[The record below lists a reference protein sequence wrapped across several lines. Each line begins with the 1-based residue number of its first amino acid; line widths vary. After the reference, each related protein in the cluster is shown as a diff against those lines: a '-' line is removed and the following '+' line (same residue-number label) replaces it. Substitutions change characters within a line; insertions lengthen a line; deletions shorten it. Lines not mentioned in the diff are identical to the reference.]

1 MANGIVIMHWDDR
14 IGAEITA
21 TYPEGTDKKI
31 QIKTLMQLYAQH
43 EYTGEAGFVF
53 LTIGDL
59 NLVSYYTGPNTK
71 YYIVLSLDEDE
82 EGTDFQEGILILARQ
97 LMEIISDIDLVRD
110 RLPYLFKQVSSYP
123 NFTEEQKLG
132 IFFAD
137 EIKKK
142 ILERFRAEMMIS
154 RSDIEL
160 WIKQNF
166 DVFVDIEAL
175 LEQLMSMGLVKTVSV
190 KGISSDMMFFVQDI
204 MMLRHPPV
212 GILKDP
218 VGHNLPSNLK
228 KFYINEVQAFF
239 KEYILN
245 DSDNMKIIANV
256 ICDVDTYEV
265 FQLLRKQVATMAE
278 LKELTGKNDVE
289 LAQILKTLWELKM
302 ITVLED
308 AHKVEFYC
316 LLSDF
321 YIGKF
326 YPAYNIDTILR
337 AYKNKVQGK
346 KVLLKALDL
355 MREEYYIQHGGGK
368 KVKKGKISKA
378 EEAKIKSKALAETP
392 VKTI

>member
-1 MANGIVIMHWDDR
+1 MANGIIIMHWDDR
-14 IGAEITA
+14 IGAEITTA
-21 TYPEGTDKKI
+21 YPEGIDKKI

-82 EGTDFQEGILILARQ
+82 EGAEFQEGILILTRQ
-97 LMEIISDIDLVRD
+97 LMEIVSDPDLVKD
-110 RLPYLFKQVSSYP
+110 RIPYLFKQAAAYP
-123 NFTEEQKLG
+123 YFTEEQKLG

-137 EIKKK
+137 EIKRK
-142 ILERFRAEMMIS
+142 ILERFRMEMMVS

-166 DVFVDIEAL
+166 EIYVDIEAL

-204 MMLRHPPV
+204 MMLRHPPIE
-212 GILKDP
+212 ILKDP
-218 VGHNLPSNLK
+218 TAHNMPAPLK
-228 KFYINEVQAFF
+228 KFYVEEVQNFF
-239 KEYILN
+239 KQYILN
-245 DSDNMKIIANV
+245 ESDNMKIIANV
-256 ICDVDTYEV
+256 ICDVDTYNV
-265 FQLLRKQVATMAE
+265 FKLLRENVYTMSE
-278 LKELTGKNDVE
+278 LKEKTNKNEVE
-289 LAQILKTLWELKM
+289 LGHILKSLWELKM

-316 LLSDF
+316 ILSDF

-326 YPAYNIDTILR
+326 YPTYNIDTILKSH
-337 AYKNKVQGK
+337 ANKVQSK
-346 KVLLKALDL
+346 KVLLKALDI
-355 MREEYYIQHGGGK
+355 MREEYYIQHAGGK
-368 KVKKGKISKA
+368 KIKKGKIEKA
-378 EEAKIKSKALAETP
+378 AEAKVKSKVLAETP
-392 VKTI
+392 VKSM